1 MIPSRQFFK
10 LGVAYIPLFGSEVS
24 LKFSFRRIITRNFE
38 LCDLCY
44 LYILQI
50 LFFDSKLTQQFH
62 LLLLFNILFICW
74 IKSRNFFAYGFQR
87 LSRGAGD
94 SLRFSCNFLFFVFTQ
109 SNFITFFIRN
119 HCFLS
124 SLFLR
129 VFYIQLQV
137 SPFLVFRLRFA
148 VALSVRTQV
157 CRLFKNYIDV
167 FQ

>member
-10 LGVAYIPLFGSEVS
+10 LGVAYIPLFGSE
-24 LKFSFRRIITRNFE
+24 L
-38 LCDLCY
+38 
-44 LYILQI
+44 ILRCNH
-50 LFFDSKLTQQFH
+50 FH
-62 LLLLFNILFICW
+62 LSLMLRDETARCLLC
-74 IKSRNFFAYGFQR
+74 KGFFAYGFQR

-94 SLRFSCNFLFFVFTQ
+94 SLLFSCNFLFFVFTQ

-119 HCFLS
+119 HCFL
-124 SLFLR
+124 FLR
-129 VFYIQLQV
+129 VFYVQLQV

-148 VALSVRTQV
+148 VALSVRIQV